1 MATGGEADM
10 GLRAKHEDL
19 PQLGEKCREMGLR
32 ADRRGLL
39 YRDVISRAA
48 GVLSRKTMGT
58 PCDPLRKG

>member
-1 MATGGEADM
+1 MATGEEADL

-32 ADRRGLL
+32 EDGRGLL

-48 GVLSRKTMGT
+48 GILSS
-58 PCDPLRKG
+58 